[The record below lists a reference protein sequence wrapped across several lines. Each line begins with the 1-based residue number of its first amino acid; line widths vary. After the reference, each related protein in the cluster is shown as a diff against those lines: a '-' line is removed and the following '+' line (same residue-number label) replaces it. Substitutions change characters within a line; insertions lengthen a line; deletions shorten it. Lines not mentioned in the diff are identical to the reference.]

1 MATNNAWN
9 NTVSN
14 ANVSFS
20 GGTFT
25 VASGTN
31 AINISADAA
40 ATTVNVASGAGAK
53 TVQIGSTNSSSSLA
67 LRYGTSDMT
76 MASATG
82 TVMSALDTGEIN
94 YPLQPAFLAYNSFP
108 DANAT
113 GGGGVVTCQLD
124 GEYFDQNGDF
134 NTGTSTFTA
143 PVAGIYQ
150 ISGGIA
156 LTNISTAD
164 LSFLIFRSTNKDV
177 ICDIANPSAQADT
190 GSNYSMVG
198 AALIDM
204 DAGDVL
210 TLAITCSGQATTV
223 TISGNPISPLT
234 YLSGYLAC

>member
-94 YPLQPAFLAYNSFP
+94 YPLQPAFLALNS
-108 DANAT
+108 AT
-113 GGGGVVTCQLD
+113 DSNVTGAGTLYQLVCD
-124 GEYFDQNGDF
+124 SEIFDQNSDYNNG
-134 NTGTSTFTA
+134 TGVFTA
-143 PVAGIYQ
+143 PVTGRYYLQTYALVIGTTIATQLTQFIQTSNRTYIISIDRAASANPFYGQ
-150 ISGGIA
+150 ISCF
-156 LTNISTAD
+156 T
-164 LSFLIFRSTNKDV
+164 
-177 ICDIANPSAQADT
+177 
-190 GSNYSMVG
+190 
-198 AALIDM
+198 DM
-204 DAGDVL
+204 DAGDTGIAFVR
-210 TLAITCSGQATTV
+210 TSGEAGDTDDVSGAAGSPATSF
-223 TISGNPISPLT
+223 SGHLV
-234 YLSGYLAC
+234 C